1 MPNKASHGGS
11 GQQGLLFLVPSSKNS
26 SPTLASKVDQL
37 EGMLKLLRE
46 DRSWDWLLRALHKDQ
61 KGIRCGEISGPPI
74 PHHPEGQHQPGC
86 WVLGEAEEN

>member
-46 DRSWDWLLRALHKDQ
+46 DLKKVNHILKA
-61 KGIRCGEISGPPI
+61 G
-74 PHHPEGQHQPGC
+74 HPVHASCP
-86 WVLGEAEEN
+86 